1 MHLRLGQADRAGAG
15 RSGSAAQGSG
25 SAGSAAQGSG
35 SAGQRSGSA
44 AQVSVS
50 AVQRSGRVSGAVAA
64 PKQSAPSSNIK

>member
-15 RSGSAAQGSG
+15 RS
-25 SAGSAAQGSG
+25 GSAAQGSG

-50 AVQRSGRVSGAVAA
+50 AVQRSGRGSGAVAA